1 MGAAMEIGKL
11 PKARRVGY
19 FWMADVMRRLEHDLH
34 HRIELTGQVPKL
46 WEEVGKTRGP
56 QPKVRIS
63 LWVERDVV
71 RVFKSMGAGYQT
83 RMNDVLRLWVQARI
97 AGVIRSVEQAEMFE
111 ARDGRA
117 PAPQWGEAERDMEEV
132 FGDRAAEANEAFGWA
147 TGIEADAARRK
158 AGKDWVE

>member
-1 MGAAMEIGKL
+1 MELSKL

-34 HRIELTGQVPKL
+34 HRVDLTGQVPKL
-46 WEEVGKTRGP
+46 WEQVARERGP

-97 AGVIRSVEQAEMFE
+97 AGVIRSVEQAEMFDRS
-111 ARDGRA
+111 AGRDPR
-117 PAPQWGEAERDMEEV
+117 PQWGEAETDMEEV
-132 FGDRAAEANEAFGWA
+132 FGDRAEEANEAYGWA
-147 TGIEADAARRK
+147 TGIEAVAARAR
-158 AGKDWVE
+158 AGWEE